1 MEKPREFLGRI
12 EEDVQFDRWV
22 EFISAIVLALAT
34 IATAWCG
41 YQAALWG
48 GEQARF
54 ATQSTKAN
62 IESARLSN
70 EALLLQ
76 NLYANLFVAWTT
88 AIGQDNQ
95 ELADFLYER
104 FPQEMKAPT
113 AAWISLEPLTNPD
126 APPTPFSMPEFSVQ
140 AKIDSQEQARLADEF
155 ADRANEANDIGDRY
169 VLLTVIFASVLFFEG
184 ISGKFKSRVIDLG
197 MLVVG
202 AIVFLAGVVVTLTF
216 PTL

>member
-1 MEKPREFLGRI
+1 MNKPRAILGRI

-22 EFISAIVLALAT
+22 EFISAIVLAMAT

-54 ATQSTKAN
+54 ATLSTKAN

-88 AIGQDNQ
+88 AVGQDNQ

-104 FPQEMKAPT
+104 FPEEMVTPT
-113 AAWISLEPLTNPD
+113 AAWISLEPLTNPE

-140 AKIDSQEQARLADEF
+140 AELDSREQARLADEY
-155 ADRANEANDIGDRY
+155 AERANESNDIGDRY

-184 ISGKFKSRVIDLG
+184 ISGKFKSRLIDLV
-197 MLVVG
+197 MLIVG
-202 AIVFLAGVVVTLTF
+202 GIVFLAGVVVVFTF